1 MSVVKSYSFPVGDIR
16 GDMFYIEHNSDNFT
30 IIDCYLKDGED
41 ASCRK
46 DDILKEIKRI
56 RDVKTITRF
65 ISTHPHNDHFL
76 GIEDLDKQAKIIN
89 FYAVA
94 NGLPENPADVS
105 QTKYIELRDN
115 ENFPIKQGITRKWI
129 NEGDDVRGG
138 SGIRF
143 LWPDITNKEYLEAL
157 KKVKEGTNQNDIS
170 CVFTYNVGKAKYMW
184 MGDMET
190 DMQNV
195 FFESEK
201 DRLHSVE
208 VLFHPHHG
216 RKSSA
221 PPKALLEKLDPKII
235 VIGNA
240 PADDLNYDDPD
251 KTITQN
257 KAGDIVFVNEEN
269 IIHIY
274 TQNEY
279 NEVPKCLEKILGKKD
294 SDIYGHY
301 IGSLKLTED
310 KVKKL

>member
-1 MSVVKSYSFPVGDIR
+1 MSVVKSYSFPVGDVR

-30 IIDCYLKDGED
+30 IIDCYLKEGED

-46 DDILKEIKRI
+46 NEILREITKKRKI
-56 RDVKTITRF
+56 KTITRF

-76 GIEDLDKQAKIIN
+76 GIEALDKQAEIIN
-89 FYAVA
+89 FYAVE
-94 NGLPENPADVS
+94 NELPENPDDVS
-105 QTKYIELRDN
+105 LTKYIELRDN
-115 ENFPIKQGITRKWI
+115 KNFPIKKGISRKWI
-129 NEGDDVRGG
+129 NKGDDLRGG
-138 SGIRF
+138 SGICF
-143 LWPDITNKEYLEAL
+143 LWPNITTKEYQEAL
-157 KKVKEGTNQNDIS
+157 RKVKEGTNQNDIS
-170 CVFTYNVGKAKYMW
+170 CVFTYKVGKASYMW

-190 DMQNV
+190 GMQDV

-201 DRLHSVE
+201 ESIHNVE

-221 PPKALLEKLDPKII
+221 PSKELLEKLNPKII

-240 PADDLNYDDPD
+240 PADDLNYDNPD

-279 NEVPKCLEKILGKKD
+279 TEVPKCLKKILFKTNREE
-294 SDIYGHY
+294 YGYY
-301 IGSLKLTED
+301 IGSLDLG
-310 KVKKL
+310 